1 MITALQMNL
10 DAMHVW
16 LTEKMN
22 SPNFLWEVM
31 ALLIWVGV
39 AESILK
45 EAFSKDGKK
54 GGINII
60 MSFLTDTDFGVF
72 NCLAVSVILCIFYYV
87 FGLVEMG
94 ILFVLMVMQYRFVGH
109 SADPVVKN

>member
-1 MITALQMNL
+1 MVAALQMNL
-10 DAMHVW
+10 DTMCTW
-16 LTEKMN
+16 FTEKMN

-31 ALLIWVGV
+31 TLLIWLGV

-45 EAFSKDGKK
+45 EVFSKSGKK

-72 NCLAVSVILCIFYYV
+72 NCLAVAGILCVVYYV

-94 ILFVLMVMQYRFVGH
+94 ILFVLMVMQYRFMGH
-109 SADPVVKN
+109 SSDPVVKN